1 MMVGRKGKRGRPR
14 KIRPVFDDPVA
25 ERLRVER
32 CIREGRDPYPAYKD
46 EPGAAE
52 LELRKDIMPGVPFA
66 LVVQLNDTD
75 VNGYPLDH
83 PAAETAWNAAQAK
96 RRQAASNGGEMRERR
111 NLAAEV
117 IAENADYIRTKW
129 AEGAKKSEVIKW
141 LNDRRIKAGLKR
153 AGRSEMYT
161 QLRAS
166 GLWD

>member
-1 MMVGRKGKRGRPR
+1 MMGCKGKRGRPR
-14 KIRPVFDDPVA
+14 EIRPVFDDPDA

-32 CIREGRDPYPAYKD
+32 CIREGRDPYPEYKH
-46 EPGAAE
+46 EPCAAE

-75 VNGYPLDH
+75 FDGYPLDH
-83 PAAETAWNAAQAK
+83 PAAEAAWNAAQAK
-96 RRQAASNGGEMRERR
+96 RRLAASSGGEMRERR

-117 IAENADYIRTKW
+117 IAENAYYIRTKR

-141 LNDRRIKAGLKR
+141 LNDRRSAAGLKR
-153 AGRSEMYT
+153 AGRSEMYE
-161 QLRAS
+161 QLRVS